1 MSLAPTERLVRSPIY
16 RELAALGAEFGAI
29 NGMACALRCGG
40 TAEAEAERARA
51 LAICDLSALPRHG
64 FKGRAAITW
73 VAAQGV
79 TVSEA
84 NNMTA
89 WQDDGTAAARLA
101 DTEVLLLSDLAAES
115 TLCARLAAAWS
126 PDPDPGAYPVPRAD
140 TNCWFLI
147 SGRHA
152 AAMFAKLCGVDLR
165 PGKFAPG
172 AVAQTSIARLNGIV
186 IRADLAAADGHGTPA
201 FHFLTDSAAALYMW
215 ECFLDAMAEWG
226 GAPVGL
232 DAVRGLAASAGGT
245 GR

>member
-1 MSLAPTERLVRSPIY
+1 MSLAPTERTGRSSIY
-16 RELAALGAEFGAI
+16 RELAALGAEFGEV

-40 TAEAEAERARA
+40 APEAEAERAQA
-51 LAICDLSALPRHG
+51 LAICDLSALPRSG
-64 FKGRAAITW
+64 YKGRAAVTW
-73 VAAQGV
+73 VVGQGV

-89 WQDDGTAAARLA
+89 WQDDGACAARLA

-115 TLCARLAAAWS
+115 GLCARLAAAWS

-165 PGKFAPG
+165 PHKFA
-172 AVAQTSIARLNGIV
+172 
-186 IRADLAAADGHGTPA
+186 
-201 FHFLTDSAAALYMW
+201 
-215 ECFLDAMAEWG
+215 
-226 GAPVGL
+226 
-232 DAVRGLAASAGGT
+232 
-245 GR
+245 